1 MTTYQIKLQPTRM
14 LAISES
20 GQTCDFVYHCRGACY
35 SSFMAYIHLQ
45 GGPKTAQFFW
55 YALTSSN
62 INRFSKLFHC
72 QNQEKICSN
81 IVSKDPTTRKVI
93 VTSCRSSAGIL
104 HGCLRQN
111 GAPSHTARNAPT
123 YLRRENVTFIEPH
136 MWHPYSPDLNPVHCA
151 V

>member
-72 QNQEKICSN
+72 QNQEKMYNNTITTN
-81 IVSKDPTTRKVI
+81 PTTPQV
-93 VTSCRSSAGIL
+93 CRYTTLWNIKCLQRNNWKQDDFCNNTFFKNQRQGTTCLFLGATL
-104 HGCLRQN
+104 HIPLW
-111 GAPSHTARNAPT
+111 
-123 YLRRENVTFIEPH
+123 LI
-136 MWHPYSPDLNPVHCA
+136 A
-151 V
+151 VVPGHSR